1 MTKQFA
7 FLLSALFFV
16 GGCKPDPKGVHERK
30 VNSLSPPKVS
40 EAIGEIQPKP
50 SKGIAGTWINRKYVD
65 KLLLTKSTRASQSEV
80 HMTMVFIPS
89 KEGEEVT
96 IIWGFH
102 EGTSGILVEKEG
114 TYFVQIDTLLNELQ
128 FDEDILKF
136 KDNEFLLIAE
146 SKDARDWDVAE
157 QLLFSGI
164 YQLGDVKIELK
175 ADGRVLGMDSISYYT
190 VFMDYWDAGME
201 VDLIELGRSPAQ
213 VRPYGFKF
221 SGSELTIYEL
231 NCLAYYEDYCVEI
244 ENGDVAFSMVK
255 K

>member
-1 MTKQFA
+1 M
-7 FLLSALFFV
+7 
-16 GGCKPDPKGVHERK
+16 D
-30 VNSLSPPKVS
+30 SLSLPKAS
-40 EAIGEIQPKP
+40 ETIGDIQPKP
-50 SKGIAGTWINRKYVD
+50 SKGIAGIWINRKYVD
-65 KLLLTKSTRASQSEV
+65 KLLLTKSPRASQSEV

-128 FDEDILKF
+128 FDDDILKF

-146 SKDARDWDVAE
+146 SKDTRDRDVAE

-164 YQLGDVKIELK
+164 YQLGDVKIEFTP
-175 ADGRVLGMDSISYYT
+175 DGRVLGMDSISYYT
-190 VFMDYWDAGME
+190 VLIDYWDAGMQ

-213 VRPYGFKF
+213 VHPYGFKF

-231 NCLAYYEDYCVEI
+231 NCMAYYEDYCVEI
-244 ENGDVAFSMVK
+244 ENGNVAFSLVRMN
-255 K
+255 